1 MIGEN
6 KIQKKKTKG
15 IKCVRRKKNKN
26 DRKRK
31 EHRINED
38 SKDPIMEETYITL
51 TMTDW
56 RSWKTF
62 VVQPT
67 NNKHILNTAVCVYE
81 R

>member
-1 MIGEN
+1 MRETRRIFNFYKEGRDMIGEN

-51 TMTDW
+51 NYD
-56 RSWKTF
+56 
-62 VVQPT
+62 
-67 NNKHILNTAVCVYE
+67 
-81 R
+81 